1 MPGYVIAD
9 VEVTNPELFEEY
21 RKLVPATVEA
31 YGGRYIVRGG
41 DSEVVEGEWTPNRTV
56 IIEFES
62 FEQAKA
68 WHSSEMYAGPKQM
81 RIDSTNSSVI
91 IVDGV

>member
-1 MPGYVIAD
+1 MAGYVIAD
-9 VEVTNPELFEEY
+9 VEVTDAELFEKY

-31 YGGRYIVRGG
+31 FGGRYIVRGG
-41 DSEVVEGEWTPNRTV
+41 ASEVVEGEGTPHRTV
-56 IIEFES
+56 IIEFEN
-62 FEQAKA
+62 FEKAKA
-68 WHSSEMYAGPKQM
+68 WHSSEEYAGPKQM

>member
-1 MPGYVIAD
+1 MPAYVIAD

-31 YGGRYIVRGG
+31 YGGKYIVRGG
-41 DSEVVEGEWTPNRTV
+41 DSEVVEGDWTPSRTV

-91 IVDGV
+91 IVDGL

>member
-9 VEVTNPELFEEY
+9 VEVTNVELFEEY
-21 RKLVPATVEA
+21 RKLVPATIES
-31 YGGRYIVRGG
+31 YGGKYIVRGG
-41 DSEVVEGEWTPNRTV
+41 ASEVVEGDWTPHRTV

-62 FEQAKA
+62 LEQAKA
-68 WHSSEMYAGPKQM
+68 WHSSEEYAGPKQM

-91 IVDGV
+91 IVDGL

>member
-1 MPGYVIAD
+1 MAAYIIAD
-9 VEVTNPELFEEY
+9 VEVIDEKLFDEY
-21 RKLVPATVEA
+21 RQLVSATLEV

-41 DSEVVEGEWTPNRTV
+41 ASEVVEGEGTPHRTV
-56 IIEFES
+56 IIEFEN
-62 FEQAKA
+62 FEKAKA
-68 WHSSEMYAGPKQM
+68 WHSSEEYAGPKQM